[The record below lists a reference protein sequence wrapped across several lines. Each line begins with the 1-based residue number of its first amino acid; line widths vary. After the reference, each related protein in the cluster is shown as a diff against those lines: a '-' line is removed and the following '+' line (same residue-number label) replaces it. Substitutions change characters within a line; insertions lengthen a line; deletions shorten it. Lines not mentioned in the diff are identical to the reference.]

1 MLELERLLLSLLA
14 PPQRLNLVLGSL
26 NASNMFDIGDIHA
39 GIFFTVSGPELK
51 AVYIKL

>member
-26 NASNMFDIGDIHA
+26 NASNMFDKVFKHILEA
-39 GIFFTVSGPELK
+39 YMLEFFLL
-51 AVYIKL
+51 YLDLN